1 MAKASAHMEDSLIAS
16 YVALLIG
23 CLVGPDEA
31 VAEAIKAHMPGGH
44 LGPITE
50 QLGRFLEFMKVTVLF
65 LYRFGFFF
73 QNILFKTLI

>member
-50 QLGRFLEFMKVTVLF
+50 QLGRFLEFMKVTVFFFVSFWLF
-65 LYRFGFFF
+65 LSEY
-73 QNILFKTLI
+73 II